1 MGAFSPTRN
10 VVLSSYQY
18 DLLIIIIVVIIIII
32 MAVNIVI
39 VLLFICVVII
49 VIIIITI
56 SHTAVADITV
66 MNKVLSTSVI
76 ERQVKTCFSGL
87 PLRSVG
93 ETVHS
98 L

>member
-1 MGAFSPTRN
+1 
-10 VVLSSYQY
+10 
-18 DLLIIIIVVIIIII
+18 

-49 VIIIITI
+49 VIIMTTITR
-56 SHTAVADITV
+56 TAVVGLTV
-66 MNKVLSTSVI
+66 MNKVLVTSVM

-93 ETVHS
+93 ETVRS
-98 L
+98 LCAFNVLAQ